1 MMDQVG
7 LRVEG
12 VVKQL
17 VLVSRNVFKIK
28 NMNFSKLYQ
37 VVVLK
42 IVGVVTIFRCS

>member
-17 VLVSRNVFKIK
+17 VLVSRNVFKMK
-28 NMNFSKLYQ
+28 NMNFARLYKIKLIKSNFKLS
-37 VVVLK
+37 V
-42 IVGVVTIFRCS
+42 F

>member
-17 VLVSRNVFKIK
+17 VLVSKIAFKMKNINFLRLYKIELIK
-28 NMNFSKLYQ
+28 SK
-37 VVVLK
+37 
-42 IVGVVTIFRCS
+42 